1 MLFICIIMKY
11 LFNIEDNSYYIIE
24 LYILL
29 FEYSNRGNLE
39 VSNQMGLFRGSL
51 MLTIL
56 FRKYNKYKL
65 FMQFK

>member
-39 VSNQMGLFRGSL
+39 VSN
-51 MLTIL
+51 
-56 FRKYNKYKL
+56 
-65 FMQFK
+65 